1 MNDDDD
7 IDDRLNL
14 ALSNANN
21 DRTNAQTQIDYQ
33 LDDEERIQKC
43 EPPVVKPSCHSN
55 GSGDLTTTINDCEP
69 KRRKRITVQDQQILK
84 DSNF

>member
-1 MNDDDD
+1 MSDDDD

-21 DRTNAQTQIDYQ
+21 DRKNAQTQIDYQ

-43 EPPVVKPSCHSN
+43 EPPVAKPSCHSN
-55 GSGDLTTTINDCEP
+55 RSGDLTTTINDCEP
-69 KRRKRITVQDQQILK
+69 KCRKRITVQDQQILK
-84 DSNF
+84 YSNF